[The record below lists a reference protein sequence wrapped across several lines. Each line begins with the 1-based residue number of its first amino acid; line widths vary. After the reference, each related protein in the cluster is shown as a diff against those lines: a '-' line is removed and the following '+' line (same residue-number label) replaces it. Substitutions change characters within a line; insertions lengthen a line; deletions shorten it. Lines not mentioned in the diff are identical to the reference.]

1 VTALVRRLQTF
12 VQLLLLLALT
22 LQTAAAA
29 HATTTP
35 TTTAATPT
43 LAQLV
48 GQKLAIR
55 MDGTTPS
62 TALLG
67 RVRRGEVGAIVLFS
81 SNITTRSALDAAIDK
96 LQAAASAGGQPRLLV
111 MVDQE
116 GGKIRRIPWA
126 GPTKSARQMG
136 IDNSITEATQQ
147 GSSSA
152 QTLHA
157 DGINV
162 NLAPVA
168 DVASSTSSFMYQQAR
183 TFGFSNAL
191 VSRLTIAFADGTSS
205 AGVVPTFKHFPGIGR
220 ATLNTDSHKVVITA
234 SKTAMEKDLL
244 PFRNAIAAGAVPLLM
259 LSNAIYTAWDS
270 ANAAG
275 WSKPMSAFIRNDLG
289 YTGVTITDSLTGTS
303 SAYGISVSTLAAR
316 ACRAGTD
323 MVMLTGGEASTAK
336 TFSSLLALA
345 QSGSIPRATL
355 QTSYDRI
362 LALKSRF

>member
-1 VTALVRRLQTF
+1 MRRLQIF
-12 VQLLLLLALT
+12 IQLLVMLALI
-22 LQTAAAA
+22 LQTAAVA
-29 HATTTP
+29 HATATP
-35 TTTAATPT
+35 ATAAATPT

-67 RVRRGEVGAIVLFS
+67 RVRRGEVGAIVLFG
-81 SNITTRSALDAAIDK
+81 SNITTRTALDAAIVK
-96 LQAAASAGGQPRLLV
+96 LQASAAAGGQPRLLI

-126 GPTKSARQMG
+126 GPTLSARQMG
-136 IDNSITEATQQ
+136 IDNSVTETTLQ

-152 QTLHA
+152 RTLRS

-168 DVASSTSSFMYQQAR
+168 DVADSTASFMYQQAR
-183 TFGFSNAL
+183 TFGFSATR
-191 VSRLTIAFADGTSS
+191 VSRLAIAFANGTSS

-220 ATLNTDSHKVVITA
+220 ATLNTDSHKVVIRA
-234 SKTAMEKDLL
+234 SKATMEEDLL
-244 PFRNAIAAGAVPLLM
+244 PFRNAIAAGSVRLLM
-259 LSNAIYTAWDS
+259 LSNAIYTAWDVT
-270 ANAAG
+270 NAAG
-275 WSKPMSAFIRNDLG
+275 WSKAMSAFIRNDLG

-303 SAYGISVSTLAAR
+303 TAYGLSPSTLASR

-323 MVMLTGGEASTAK
+323 MIMLTGSEGSTAK
-336 TFSSLLALA
+336 TFQYLLGQA
-345 QSGSIPRATL
+345 QVGTIPKATL
-355 QTSYDRI
+355 QASYDRI
-362 LALKSRF
+362 LALKSGL